1 MRLDPAAAGGSVRLD
16 GGMSYSPDW
25 TPRDDLNDQ
34 TRQLPNTDPAAEAAR
49 RAASAGGTVY
59 SSGSVSQPADS
70 AGYGAHPAYQQ
81 QNDQTQPAATQPP
94 PGPLPP
100 QIIAP
105 AANQPPPQQPPQQNP
120 QQNQPPGQLQMPR
133 PARPASAI
141 GAGTIAGVAGLAV
154 ALLLIGIPAGLLAWR
169 AAGHLPA
176 ADGSGVIAGSLL
188 LAGTAALAG
197 GLASVL
203 LRRTSEQSA
212 VQRLL
217 SPPLVFVIVG
227 VLLMLFAAIAA

>member
-1 MRLDPAAAGGSVRLD
+1 
-16 GGMSYSPDW
+16 MSYSPDW

-70 AGYGAHPAYQQ
+70 AGYGAHPAYQTAKRP
-81 QNDQTQPAATQPP
+81 DPAGRDTAPTWAAAAADHCASGQPAASPTASPAESSAKP
-94 PGPLPP
+94 ATGP
-100 QIIAP
+100 ATDAEAG
-105 AANQPPPQQPPQQNP
+105 AA
-120 QQNQPPGQLQMPR
+120 
-133 PARPASAI
+133 ASAI

-203 LRRTSEQSA
+203 LRRTYERA
-212 VQRLL
+212 VGCAAAAQPAAGL
-217 SPPLVFVIVG
+217 FVIVG